1 MQSAID
7 QFPEQ
12 TLPEL
17 LARVAGEHGER
28 PALWFAGRS
37 WTYRDFA
44 LEVERTARGLRALG
58 LEPGDRVGLFL
69 PNSPY
74 FVVFYYAVLAAGGVV
89 VNFNPLYVAH
99 EIARQMEDAGVRFM
113 VSLDLRRLT
122 DELIAAKAERII
134 LCPLTGI
141 LPPLSALL
149 FRLFKRR
156 EQTRTR
162 HPAFIP
168 YATLRAA
175 GGDRKEALPRLDPAA
190 LALLQYTGG
199 TTGIPKAAMLSHAN
213 LVANVRQALAAAPY
227 LTPGKER
234 VLALLPLFHVL
245 GMSVVMNTAVAVGA
259 ELLLLPRFEIDA
271 LMKTIARRRPT
282 IFPLVPTICA
292 AVSRAARERG
302 IDLSS
307 VHTCFSG
314 AAPLPAEVLA
324 EFQSLTGCEIVEG
337 YGLTETSGI
346 ATANPARGKKKI
358 NSVGLPARDTVVE
371 IRDPDD
377 PSRLLG
383 PGEKGEVC
391 IRGPQVMMGY
401 WNRPEETARV
411 FIEGAL
417 RTGDVGY
424 LDEEGYLFLVDRL
437 KDLIISGGYNIYP
450 RLIEEV
456 LYKHPAVAEAAVIGV
471 PDRYRGE
478 IPKAVIAL
486 KPGMT
491 VSEDELREFL
501 GREIS
506 PLEMPKLFEFRTD
519 LPKTAIGKI
528 NKRLM
533 RQESLASQPEKETA
547 SHG

>member
-1 MQSAID
+1 MSGAID

-12 TLPEL
+12 TLPAL
-17 LARVAGEHGER
+17 LARVSREHASR

-37 WTYRDFA
+37 WTYAEFA
-44 LEVERTARGLRALG
+44 ELVQRTAAGLRAVG
-58 LEPGDRVGLFL
+58 LAPGDRVGLFL

-89 VNFNPLYVAH
+89 VNFNPLYVAP
-99 EIARQMEDAGVRFM
+99 EIARQMSDAEVRFM
-113 VSLDLRRLT
+113 VSLDLRRLLG
-122 DELIAAKAERII
+122 ELVAAKAERIVV
-134 LCPLTGI
+134 CPLSGI
-141 LPPLSALL
+141 LPPLRALL
-149 FRLFKRR
+149 FRLFKGK
-156 EQTRTR
+156 E
-162 HPAFIP
+162 
-168 YATLRAA
+168 RA
-175 GGDRKEALPRLDPAA
+175 RLDRPSFLPFASLLRKGEPLPFSEPDPAG

-227 LTPGKER
+227 LTPGRER

-259 ELLLLPRFEIDA
+259 ELLLLPRFDIDA
-271 LMKTIARRRPT
+271 LMDTLAKRRPT

-314 AAPLPAEVLA
+314 AAPLPAEVLN
-324 EFQSLTGCEIVEG
+324 EFQSLTGCEIIEG

-358 NSVGLPARDTVVE
+358 NSVGLPARDTVIE
-371 IRDPDD
+371 IRDPEA
-377 PSRLLG
+377 PHRLLG

-401 WNRPEETARV
+401 WRRPDENAQIFV
-411 FIEGAL
+411 EGAL

-437 KDLIISGGYNIYP
+437 KDVIISGGYNVYP

-456 LYKHPAVAEAAVIGV
+456 LYRHPAVAEAAVIGL
-471 PDRYRGE
+471 PDPYRGE
-478 IPKAVIAL
+478 IAKAVIVL
-486 KPGMT
+486 RPGMT
-491 VSEDELREFL
+491 VSEEALREFL
-501 GREIS
+501 SGEIS

-528 NKRLM
+528 NKRAL
-533 RQESLASQPEKETA
+533 REEHTA
-547 SHG
+547 PAPLEEPAVHG

>member
-1 MQSAID
+1 MSGAID

-12 TLPEL
+12 TLPAL
-17 LARVAGEHGER
+17 LARVSREHAGR

-37 WTYRDFA
+37 WTYAAFA
-44 LEVERTARGLRALG
+44 EQVGRTAAGLRALG
-58 LEPGDRVGLFL
+58 LAPGDRVGLFL

-99 EIARQMEDAGVRFM
+99 EIARQMKDADVRFM
-113 VSLDLRRLT
+113 VSLDLRPLLG
-122 DELIAAKAERII
+122 ELLAARAERII
-134 LCPLTGI
+134 VCPLSGI
-141 LPPLSALL
+141 LPPLRALL
-149 FRLFKRR
+149 FRLFKAKERA
-156 EQTRTR
+156 RTD
-162 HPAFIP
+162 HPSLIP
-168 YATLRAA
+168 LATLLAR
-175 GGDRKEALPRLDPAA
+175 GTPLSLPEPDPAS

-199 TTGIPKAAMLSHAN
+199 TTGVPKAAMLSHAN

-227 LTPGKER
+227 LTPGRER

-245 GMSVVMNTAVAVGA
+245 GMSVVMNTAVAIGA

-271 LMKTIARRRPT
+271 LMDTLAKRRPT
-282 IFPLVPTICA
+282 IFPLVPTVCA

-314 AAPLPAEVLA
+314 AAPLPAEILN
-324 EFQSLTGCEIVEG
+324 EFQSLTGCEIIEG

-346 ATANPARGKKKI
+346 ATANPARGRKKI
-358 NSVGLPARDTVVE
+358 NSVGLPARDTVIE

-377 PSRLLG
+377 PHRRLG

-391 IRGPQVMMGY
+391 IRGPQVMTGY
-401 WNRPEETARV
+401 WQRPEENARV

-450 RLIEEV
+450 RLIEEA
-456 LYKHPAVAEAAVIGV
+456 LYRHPAVAEAAVIGV
-471 PDRYRGE
+471 PDPYRGE
-478 IPKAVIAL
+478 IPKAVIVP
-486 KPGMT
+486 KPGMKLD
-491 VSEDELREFL
+491 EEELRAFL
-501 GREIS
+501 SAVIS
-506 PLEMPKLFEFRTD
+506 PLEMPKIFEFRTD

-528 NKRLM
+528 HKRAL
-533 RQESLASQPEKETA
+533 REESAAAALKETA
-547 SHG
+547 PHG